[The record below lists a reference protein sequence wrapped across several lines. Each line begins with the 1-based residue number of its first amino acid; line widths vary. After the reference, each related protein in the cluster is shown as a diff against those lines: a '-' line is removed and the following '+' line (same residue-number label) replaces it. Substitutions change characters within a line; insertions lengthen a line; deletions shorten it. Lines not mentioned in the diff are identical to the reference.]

1 MCEIGTYTASASSEL
16 PEEFPDDIAVPDGFI
31 VLNSSVMG
39 DATMILVSVGLGTGA
54 SVDDAD
60 AAIAASLEA
69 AGYTRQQFVDQD
81 AMLYVTY
88 LKGEETATVAIGDEA
103 SGSGQPTVVS
113 LTVQLAS

>member
-31 VLNSSVMG
+31 VLNPSVMG
-39 DATMILVSVGLGTGA
+39 DATMTLVSVGFDA
-54 SVDDAD
+54 SVDDAG

-88 LKGEETATVAIGDEA
+88 LKGEETATVTIADEA